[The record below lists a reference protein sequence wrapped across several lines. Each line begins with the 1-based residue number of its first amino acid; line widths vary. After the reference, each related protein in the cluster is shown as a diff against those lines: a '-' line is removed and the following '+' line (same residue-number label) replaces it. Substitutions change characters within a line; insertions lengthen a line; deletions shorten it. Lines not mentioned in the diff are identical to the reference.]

1 MGLKDISQ
9 YKGTYNS
16 NKSLLQKRGTFFGG
30 RAVLTELKESIK
42 DIFSNKFRWLV
53 VVSMASTVLI
63 FIVLLAG
70 FSFALSFADSPDAGI
85 VVKTVKILGY
95 LAFFVMSLMLFPAV
109 ATLVSGFFVDSVV
122 EKAAKN
128 GGEATL
134 RAVPLSE
141 SLTLAGIGAVK
152 GAGVSLALIP
162 VSLLAGPVPVVNLAP
177 AALYYALNGRLLAR
191 EYFYAVA
198 LRYMDG
204 KRADALFDRFAPY
217 WTRAGVLIA
226 VLMTVPVVNTVSPLV
241 AVDFMRRLFLKKM
254 RETAE

>member
-1 MGLKDISQ
+1 M
-9 YKGTYNS
+9 
-16 NKSLLQKRGTFFGG
+16 
-30 RAVLTELKESIK
+30 LTELKESIK

-134 RAVPLSE
+134 RASSRPFS
-141 SLTLAGIGAVK
+141 A
-152 GAGVSLALIP
+152 
-162 VSLLAGPVPVVNLAP
+162 
-177 AALYYALNGRLLAR
+177 
-191 EYFYAVA
+191 
-198 LRYMDG
+198 
-204 KRADALFDRFAPY
+204 
-217 WTRAGVLIA
+217 
-226 VLMTVPVVNTVSPLV
+226 
-241 AVDFMRRLFLKKM
+241 
-254 RETAE
+254 